1 MNGDYRAQRRENTE
15 PEEGNFPLPRFLV
28 VIIFGLAAWGVGY
41 IGMQAGTPIAGG
53 DARTPV
59 PVVAGIDGGAI
70 FNAQCAACHQSSGQ
84 GLPGVFPPLA
94 GSEWV
99 MADARIPVAIVN
111 DGLAGAMAVNGEQY
125 NGMMPAF
132 GGQLSAEEVAA
143 VLSFV
148 RTAWGN
154 AAGEVKAADV
164 EAHRSAHPGR
174 AAWTAEE
181 LRAAFGAPEQ

>member
-1 MNGDYRAQRRENTE
+1 MNQEHRAQRRENTE
-15 PEEGNFPLPRFLV
+15 PEEGDFPVPRFLV
-28 VIIFGLAAWGVGY
+28 VVIFGLAAWGVGY

-99 MADARIPVAIVN
+99 TGDPGMTIAIVN
-111 DGLAGAMAVNGEQY
+111 DGLQGEITVNGGAY

-132 GGQLSAEEVAA
+132 GGLLSAEELAA

-148 RTAWGN
+148 RAEWGN
-154 AAGEVKAADV
+154 TASAVDAKAV
-164 EAHRSAHPGR
+164 EAHRAEHANR
-174 AAWTAEE
+174 AAWNADA
-181 LRAAFGAPEQ
+181 LREVFGQ